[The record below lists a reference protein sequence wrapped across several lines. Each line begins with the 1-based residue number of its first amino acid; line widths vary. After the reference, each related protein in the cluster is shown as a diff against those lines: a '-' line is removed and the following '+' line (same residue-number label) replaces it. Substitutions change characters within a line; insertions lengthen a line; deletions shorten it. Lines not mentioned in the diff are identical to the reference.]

1 MSKSVIYSLTPTYA
15 TFSGN
20 VESIKTSTT
29 TVADES
35 DLNALEARLSNRINA
50 LQQSINRLDSL
61 FKKLT
66 AEIEK
71 MPDDVKNEVLKL
83 SQQQKMVLDN
93 EYRKLIDDIAKKCDD
108 VSAILKK

>member
-1 MSKSVIYSLTPTYA
+1 M
-15 TFSGN
+15 
-20 VESIKTSTT
+20 
-29 TVADES
+29 
-35 DLNALEARLSNRINA
+35 
-50 LQQSINRLDSL
+50 
-61 FKKLT
+61 
-66 AEIEK
+66 EK